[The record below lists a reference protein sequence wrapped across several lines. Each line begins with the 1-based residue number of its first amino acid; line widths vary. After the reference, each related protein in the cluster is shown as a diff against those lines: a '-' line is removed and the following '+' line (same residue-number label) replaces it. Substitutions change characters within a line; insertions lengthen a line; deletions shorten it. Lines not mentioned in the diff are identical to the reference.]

1 MGQGSCKFKFGIATI
16 VMAAHL
22 LFSAAVAWAQ
32 LNASQFAANPQA
44 ATIRDLALTSDSA
57 TLTSIINLEK
67 SLQAQLDSAND
78 AQRTAIQ
85 SQLAA
90 IGAGIAQAIASNP
103 TTLAAI
109 ISLAQSLNSQLANAT
124 DAAAQALQDQ
134 MAAIGTMLGQ
144 AVLSNPDLADVV
156 QTALAA
162 AGIPSVNTAY
172 AAATGN
178 TVTAA
183 AGGGGGGIGGPL
195 GGGGSGGGGGGGGGS
210 GSSVSPH

>member
-1 MGQGSCKFKFGIATI
+1 
-16 VMAAHL
+16 
-22 LFSAAVAWAQ
+22 
-32 LNASQFAANPQA
+32 
-44 ATIRDLALTSDSA
+44 
-57 TLTSIINLEK
+57 
-67 SLQAQLDSAND
+67 
-78 AQRTAIQ
+78 
-85 SQLAA
+85 
-90 IGAGIAQAIASNP
+90 
-103 TTLAAI
+103 
-109 ISLAQSLNSQLANAT
+109 LNSQLANAT